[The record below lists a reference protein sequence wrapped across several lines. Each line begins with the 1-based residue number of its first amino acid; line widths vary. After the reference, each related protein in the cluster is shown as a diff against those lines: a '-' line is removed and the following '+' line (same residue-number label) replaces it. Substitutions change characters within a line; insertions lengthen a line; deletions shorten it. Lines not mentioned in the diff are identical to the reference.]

1 MDLVRKGFQQH
12 SVLLLLFIHIA
23 QEFQRGHV
31 MLRSGFI
38 GQLVECRATL
48 FILFQRL
55 FKQFF
60 QRRVIIVDPLQ
71 GFNNRVCPRRF
82 QEIKDAHHVGDVAL
96 GL

>member
-38 GQLVECRATL
+38 GQLVERRATL
-48 FILFQRL
+48 FITLQASFQTILPEKSNYR
-55 FKQFF
+55 
-60 QRRVIIVDPLQ
+60 
-71 GFNNRVCPRRF
+71 
-82 QEIKDAHHVGDVAL
+82 
-96 GL
+96 